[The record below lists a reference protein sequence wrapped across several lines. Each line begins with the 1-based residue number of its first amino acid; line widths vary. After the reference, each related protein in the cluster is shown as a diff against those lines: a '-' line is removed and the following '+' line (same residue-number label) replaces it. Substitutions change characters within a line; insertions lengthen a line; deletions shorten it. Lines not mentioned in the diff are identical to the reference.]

1 VKKIKNE
8 AQLLKRALNLGE
20 RYASKKGFASFGE
33 GISPKD
39 KVECIYRLLVKD
51 KLITP
56 LPEEKED
63 GPGMKHKLVLW
74 IMRQLP
80 KDDPLLK

>member
-1 VKKIKNE
+1 MKKIKNE

-20 RYASKKGFASFGE
+20 RYAAKKGYANFGE

-51 KLITP
+51 QLLTP
-56 LPEEKED
+56 LSPDKED
-63 GPGMKHKLVLW
+63 GPNMKHKLVLW
-74 IMRQLP
+74 IMRTLP
-80 KDDPLLK
+80 KDDPLLS